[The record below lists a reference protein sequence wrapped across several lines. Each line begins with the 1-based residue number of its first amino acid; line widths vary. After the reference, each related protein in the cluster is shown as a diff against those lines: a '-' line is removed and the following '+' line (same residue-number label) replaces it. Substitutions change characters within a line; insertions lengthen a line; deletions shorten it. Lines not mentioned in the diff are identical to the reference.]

1 MTHHTAPKL
10 TEKHQTLINIATIII
25 LSVGCFLRLYH
36 LTSIPFGLNQ
46 DEASIGYDAWS
57 LANFGIDRNGYR
69 FPVYPITWGSGG
81 GSPLMVYLIALS
93 EKLLGSSVFS
103 IRFPVA
109 LTGCLTLALFT
120 WYIRKHYGRMTGLV
134 AAILFCFN
142 PWHLILS
149 RWTVDCNM
157 TPFFML
163 LAMIL
168 FHEASCSTSN
178 HRTQI
183 YVFSAIVFAL
193 CLYAYGSTTIVVP
206 VYLMILCSIALKRKL
221 LNWRQLFLSF
231 FAFLVVVFPLAIFYF
246 INVFKLPAILTPWF
260 SINRLTA
267 DRSVFVAFNQSLPTV
282 LWDHFKYLISIC
294 TIGVTSDYVDITAS
308 YLPRYWTMYRF
319 TFPLTLLGFA
329 LCLKKALT
337 PHKQDLTSEEFF
349 LYHFLASFIFSLFTL
364 PGIPRNTLLF
374 PDLIFFQL
382 VAVNYLI
389 TITSVTLT
397 DRPRRRQLYRGLAS
411 LTILAIF
418 TLLYVRGAARL
429 LRDYFGGEYSDF
441 ARGSFMPG
449 YADAVSY
456 AESQKSDSQDI
467 VSTRYSLNMPYVIT
481 LFTTKTSPY
490 DFIST
495 AHYVDKS
502 AEFPVC
508 DHFTHFSFVTT
519 DIVTSALLSESSDS
533 ILIIHND
540 ELEYASTELYD
551 IASFSDYYV
560 LSPKALSDT

>member
-10 TEKHQTLINIATIII
+10 AEKHQTLINITTIII
-25 LSVGCFLRLYH
+25 LFVGCFLRLYH

-81 GSPLMVYLIALS
+81 GSPLMVYLVALS

-103 IRFPVA
+103 VRIPVA
-109 LTGCLTLALFT
+109 LIGCLTLILFT
-120 WYIRKHYGRMTGLV
+120 WYIRNHYGNTASLV

-168 FHEASCSTSN
+168 FHEASGSTSN

-183 YVFSAIVFAL
+183 YIFSAIVFAL

-206 VYLMILCSIALKRKL
+206 VYLMILCGIALKRKK

-231 FAFLVVVFPLAIFYF
+231 FAFLVVVLPLAIFYI
-246 INVFKLPAILTPWF
+246 INAFKLPEILTPWF

-267 DRSVFVAFNQSLPTV
+267 DRSVFVSFDQSLPAV
-282 LWDHFKYLISIC
+282 LWAHFKYLISIC
-294 TIGVTSDYVDITAS
+294 SIGVTGDYVDITAS

-337 PHKQDLTSEEFF
+337 PHNQDLTSEEFF
-349 LYHFLASFIFSLFTL
+349 LYHFLVSFIFSLFTL

-374 PDLIFFQL
+374 PDLIFFQ
-382 VAVNYLI
+382 VMAVSNLI
-389 TITSVTLT
+389 MITNKGLS
-397 DRPRRRQLYRGLAS
+397 DRSKRRKLCRGLAS
-411 LTILAIF
+411 LTILALF
-418 TLLYVRGAARL
+418 TLLYVRGAVRL

-441 ARGSFMPG
+441 ARNSFMPG

-456 AESQKSDSQDI
+456 AESQRSDSQDI
-467 VSTRYSLNMPYVIT
+467 ISTRYSLNMPYVIA

-490 DFIST
+490 DFINT

-519 DIVTSALLSESSDS
+519 DEMINSYISDPKDN
-533 ILIIHND
+533 ILIVHRD
-540 ELEYASTELYD
+540 ELEYTNSDQYD
-551 IASFSDYYV
+551 HSSFSEFYV
-560 LSPKALSDT
+560 LLPREAAAH